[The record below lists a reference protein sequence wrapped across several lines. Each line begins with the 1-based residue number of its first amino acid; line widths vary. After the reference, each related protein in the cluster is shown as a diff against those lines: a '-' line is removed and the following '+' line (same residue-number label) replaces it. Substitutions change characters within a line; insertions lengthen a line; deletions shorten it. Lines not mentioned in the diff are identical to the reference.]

1 MASRV
6 SPRSATDATRF
17 TSTTPHASSKQTA
30 STSPAAATSPSSA
43 AGSVPGG
50 KGPRAGRTLPRSG
63 ETPEERVRRLR
74 AAHEAARTAQVSK
87 VDKALGGGR
96 KLFDFAHRFT
106 IASLLGFTALAGI
119 VSVYSVYDMVTY
131 NRTRRDD
138 FTEAKKAMETDALAT
153 ARLAFI
159 NGTANEQQILLVEE
173 ANKQA
178 AESGVKLPPLL
189 APRAATPPSQP
200 AANAAPAPV
209 LDAQQR
215 EALLQEAERS
225 QGKTASSS
233 WWPLSSKTAEPTP
246 SIRESAQAAFE
257 KEKATQRQGGPLD
270 QVGLKPE
277 EKKKGWW

>member
-6 SPRSATDATRF
+6 SPRSASDATRF
-17 TSTTPHASSKQTA
+17 TSTTPHASSKQFPSAAA
-30 STSPAAATSPSSA
+30 STPSKAS
-43 AGSVPGG
+43 GPSPGG
-50 KGPRAGRTLPRSG
+50 NAPRPASGRTLPRSG

-87 VDKALGGGR
+87 VDRALGGGR
-96 KLFDFAHRFT
+96 RFFDLAHRFT
-106 IASLLGFTALAGI
+106 IAGLLGFTALAGI

-138 FTEAKKAMETDALAT
+138 FSEAKKVIETDALAS

-159 NGTANEQQILLVEE
+159 AGTATEQQILLVED
-173 ANKQA
+173 ANRKA
-178 AESGVKLPPLL
+178 AEAGVKLPPLL

-200 AANAAPAPV
+200 AAAAAPAPV
-209 LDAQQR
+209 LDAAQR

-225 QGKTASSS
+225 QGKTPSSS
-233 WWPLSSKTAEPTP
+233 WWPLSSSTTATAEPT
-246 SIRESAQAAFE
+246 IRETAQAAFE
-257 KEKATQRQGGPLD
+257 KEKANQRQGGPLD